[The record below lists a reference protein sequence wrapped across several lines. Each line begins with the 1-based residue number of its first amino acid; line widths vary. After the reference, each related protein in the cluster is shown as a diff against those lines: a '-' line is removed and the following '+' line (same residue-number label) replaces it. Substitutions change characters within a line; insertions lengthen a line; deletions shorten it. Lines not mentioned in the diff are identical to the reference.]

1 MRKLFAVL
9 AACMIL
15 ALPAAAQQVTK
26 VGICDFTRVLSTAYK
41 ESKAYRDYDAAKA
54 DYAKEIT
61 NTTRDITDLENQKLD
76 ADKAGNQD
84 LSLTLEKKIADKQA
98 YLENYRR
105 VKLAILQ
112 QQADRLLSGPVL
124 KEIMDVVNYV
134 AEGDGYA
141 LVLRSDGDFG
151 AGILYRIMEIDITDK
166 VIKELF
172 NRAGKTYTGGQ

>member
-1 MRKLFAVL
+1 MRKLIPVLAVL
-9 AACMIL
+9 AVVSVPL
-15 ALPAAAQQVTK
+15 TAQQVTK

-41 ESKAYRDYDAAKA
+41 ESKAYRDYDAAKN
-54 DYAKEIT
+54 DYAKEVA
-61 NTTRDITDLENQKLD
+61 NTTRDITNLENQKLD

-84 LSLTLEKKIADKQA
+84 LSLSLEKKISDRKA

-124 KEIMDVVNYV
+124 KEIMDVVNFV

-151 AGILYRIMEIDITDK
+151 SGILYRIMEIDITDK

>member
-1 MRKLFAVL
+1 M
-9 AACMIL
+9 
-15 ALPAAAQQVTK
+15 
-26 VGICDFTRVLSTAYK
+26 
-41 ESKAYRDYDAAKA
+41 
-54 DYAKEIT
+54 
-61 NTTRDITDLENQKLD
+61 
-76 ADKAGNQD
+76 
-84 LSLTLEKKIADKQA
+84 
-98 YLENYRR
+98 
-105 VKLAILQ
+105 KLAILQ
-112 QQADRLLSGPVL
+112 QQADKLLSGPVL

>member
-1 MRKLFAVL
+1 MRKLVPVIIAL
-9 AACMIL
+9 ICG

-41 ESKAYRDYDAAKA
+41 ESKAYRDYDAAKN
-54 DYAKEIT
+54 DYTKEVAA
-61 NTTRDITDLENQKLD
+61 TTRDITDMENQKLD
-76 ADKAGNQD
+76 ADKAGNKD
-84 LSLTLEKKIADKQA
+84 LSLSLEKKIADRKA

-124 KEIMDVVNYV
+124 KEIMDVVNYI

-151 AGILYRIMEIDITDK
+151 SGILYRIMEIDITDK

-172 NRAGKTYTGGQ
+172 TRAGKTYSGGQ

>member
-1 MRKLFAVL
+1 MRKLIPVLAVL
-9 AACMIL
+9 AIVSVPL
-15 ALPAAAQQVTK
+15 TAQQVTK

-41 ESKAYRDYDAAKA
+41 ESKAYRDYDAAKN
-54 DYAKEIT
+54 DYAKEVAA
-61 NTTRDITDLENQKLD
+61 TTRDITDLESQKLD
-76 ADKAGNQD
+76 ADKAGNKD
-84 LSLTLEKKIADKQA
+84 LSLSLEKKIADRKA

-124 KEIMDVVNYV
+124 KEIMDVVNFV

-151 AGILYRIMEIDITDK
+151 SGILYRIMEIDITDK

-172 NRAGKTYTGGQ
+172 NRAGKTYSGGQ

>member
-1 MRKLFAVL
+1 MRKLIAVCSVL
-9 AACMIL
+9 VVM
-15 ALPAAAQQVTK
+15 ALPGAAQQVTK

-41 ESKAYRDYDAAKA
+41 ESKAYRDYDAAKN
-54 DYAKEIT
+54 DYVKEVAA
-61 NTTRDITDLENQKLD
+61 TTRDITDLENQKLD
-76 ADKAGNQD
+76 ADKAGNKD
-84 LSLTLEKKIADKQA
+84 LSLSLEKKIADRKA

-105 VKLAILQ
+105 VKSAILQ

-124 KEIMDVVNYV
+124 KEIMDVVNYI

-151 AGILYRIMEIDITDK
+151 SGILYRIMEIDITDK

>member
-1 MRKLFAVL
+1 MRTLVPLL
-9 AACMIL
+9 AAL
-15 ALPAAAQQVTK
+15 LVSVFPLAAQQITK

-41 ESKAYRDYDAAKA
+41 ESKAYRDYDAAKN
-54 DYAKEIT
+54 DFIKEVAA
-61 NTTRDITDLENQKLD
+61 TTRDITDLENQKLD

-84 LSLTLEKKIADKQA
+84 LSLSLEKKIADRKA

-105 VKLAILQ
+105 VKSAILQ

-134 AEGDGYA
+134 AEQDGYA

-151 AGILYRIMEIDITDK
+151 SAILYRIMEIDITDK

>member
-1 MRKLFAVL
+1 MRKLIAVC
-9 AACMIL
+9 AALVVM
-15 ALPAAAQQVTK
+15 ALPGAAQQVTK

-41 ESKAYRDYDAAKA
+41 ESKAYRDYDAAKN
-54 DYAKEIT
+54 DYVKEVAA
-61 NTTRDITDLENQKLD
+61 TTRDITDLENQKLD
-76 ADKAGNQD
+76 ADKAGNKD
-84 LSLTLEKKIADKQA
+84 LSLSLEKKIADRKA

-105 VKLAILQ
+105 VKSAILQ

-124 KEIMDVVNYV
+124 KEIMDVVNYI

-151 AGILYRIMEIDITDK
+151 SGILYRIMEIDITDK

>member
-1 MRKLFAVL
+1 MRRLFAAV
-9 AACMIL
+9 AASLIL
-15 ALPAAAQQVTK
+15 ALPVTAQQITK

-41 ESKAYRDYDAAKA
+41 ESKAYRDYDAARA
-54 DYAKEIT
+54 DYMKEIT
-61 NTTRDITDLENQKLD
+61 ATTRDITTMENQKLD

-84 LSLTLEKKIADKQA
+84 LSLSLEKKIEDKKA

-112 QQADRLLSGPVL
+112 QQADKLLSGPVL

-141 LVLRSDGDFG
+141 LVLRSDGDYG
-151 AGILYRIMEIDITDK
+151 SGIIYRIMEIDITDK
-166 VIKELF
+166 VIKEIF
-172 NRAGKTYTGGQ
+172 NRAGKNYTGSQ